1 MSGWTG
7 TGTRPL
13 VVAFGGNALLPDP
26 DDPSAAEHRAREFAE
41 ALLLLLPEHAGLVLV
56 HGNGPQV
63 GAILLRVEA
72 TRDRIPPDTLDVL
85 VAETQGSIGY
95 LLERALRE
103 ALAAAGRHIEV
114 ATIGTQIVVDAADP
128 AMRRPTKPIGPF
140 YAIDVGRALAERNGW
155 DVVEIPGRG
164 IRRVVPSPAP
174 LEIVEIH
181 TIADAARHGHLV
193 IAGGGGGIPVRRD
206 DAGSLHG
213 VEAVIDKDRTA
224 ALMALS
230 LRAGG
235 LVILTAV
242 PHVSRDF
249 GTDTQ
254 TPLFRLGAAQARRL
268 LAEGH
273 FPEGSMGPKVEAAV
287 EYATRMNRPAL
298 ITNIEALPAALMG
311 SDGTWITP

>member
-1 MSGWTG
+1 VTAWSG

-26 DDPSAAEHRAREFAE
+26 DDPAEAEHRAREFAE
-41 ALLLLLPEHAGLVLV
+41 ALLLLLPDHAGLVLV

-72 TRDRIPPDTLDVL
+72 TRDRIPPETLDVL

-103 ALAAAGRHIEV
+103 ALTAAGRHIEV
-114 ATIGTQIVVDAADP
+114 ATIGTQIVVDPSDP
-128 AMRRPTKPIGPF
+128 AMQEPSKPIGPF
-140 YAIDVGRALAERNGW
+140 YSPEEGLELAQQHGW
-155 DVVEIPGRG
+155 DVVEIPDRG
-164 IRRVVPSPAP
+164 VRRVVPSPRP
-174 LEIVEIH
+174 LEVIEIH

-193 IAGGGGGIPVRRD
+193 IAGGGGGIAVRRD
-206 DAGSLHG
+206 DAGTLHG

-224 ALMALS
+224 GLLASS

-242 PHVSRDF
+242 PHVSTGF
-249 GTDTQ
+249 GSPDERPIHEMTADRAD
-254 TPLFRLGAAQARRL
+254 RLM
-268 LAEGH
+268 AEGE
-273 FPEGSMGPKVEAAV
+273 FPPGSMGPKVEAAAA
-287 EYATRMNRPAL
+287 YAREMRRPAL
-298 ITNIEALPAALMG
+298 ITSVEALPAALAG
-311 SDGTWITP
+311 TDGTWISD